1 MPTQLVILICPL
13 VSINMSKL
21 KAMKSCVYFLAGWL
35 IPGLGHLMQKKYW
48 RGAIFFL
55 AVLAMTGLGLTMGG
69 KIYPLYLQKPRNLW
83 EVFINLFKKENPLT
97 LLAFLAD
104 MGNLLVYALSRFLA
118 FGQGALERSTF
129 EFGTAYVA
137 GAGLLNYLIALD
149 AFDIARGK
157 KK

>member
-1 MPTQLVILICPL
+1 VAAFRLI
-13 VSINMSKL
+13 SYAL
-21 KAMKSCVYFLAGWL
+21 KTMKSYTYLLAGWFV
-35 IPGLGHLMQKKYW
+35 PGLGHLLQKKFW

-55 AVLAMTGLGLTMGG
+55 AILAMTGMGLAMGG
-69 KIYPLYLQKPRNLW
+69 KIYPLYIEKPQA
-83 EVFINLFKKENPLT
+83 VHDIVINLFKKENPLT

-104 MGNLLVYALSRFLA
+104 LGNLLVYALSRFLS

-129 EFGTAYVA
+129 EFGTAYIA

-149 AFDIARGK
+149 AFDVARGK

>member
-1 MPTQLVILICPL
+1 
-13 VSINMSKL
+13 
-21 KAMKSCVYFLAGWL
+21 MKPWAYFLAGWL
-35 IPGLGHLMQKKYW
+35 VPGLGHLLQKKFW
-48 RGAIFFL
+48 RGTIFLLAI
-55 AVLAMTGLGLTMGG
+55 LAMTTVGLAMGG
-69 KIYPLYLQKPRNLW
+69 KIYPLYLEKPQTVLQ
-83 EVFINLFKKENPLT
+83 IITNLFKKENPLT

-104 MGNLLVYALSRFLA
+104 LGNLLVYALARFLS

-149 AFDIARGK
+149 AFDVARGK